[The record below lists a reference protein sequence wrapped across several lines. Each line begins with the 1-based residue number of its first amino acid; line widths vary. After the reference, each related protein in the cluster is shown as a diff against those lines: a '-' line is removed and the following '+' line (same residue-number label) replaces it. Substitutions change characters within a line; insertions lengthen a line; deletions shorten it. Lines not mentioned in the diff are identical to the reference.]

1 MLNKPPAPLPGS
13 APAPMPL
20 PGSAPVPAPAPMP
33 LPGAMAAPLPMSA
46 PPPTMGLPLG
56 VQPISTISKPSKS
69 SDLTGYLEYIITYL
83 LRTNNINSNFPNPI
97 ITLILDLAT
106 NLFNGEYITTRSRGW
121 NIIIKIKDNKFT
133 LIFDGNEEPIVGE
146 TSIDGSYRVKA
157 IFNGILKY
165 NQYYKYKLYPL
176 LLNND
181 QQTAKKK

>member
-46 PPPTMGLPLG
+46 PPPTM
-56 VQPISTISKPSKS
+56 
-69 SDLTGYLEYIITYL
+69 DLTGYLEYIITYL